1 MRPNIILLI
10 ADDHR
15 FETLGI
21 NGCEGIATPHLDA
34 LAAGGAHF
42 TRAHCQGGMHPAVC
56 SPSRASLLTGR
67 NIFAASQDPSGLDF
81 GGKAFAIP
89 EDMPTVPHLLR
100 KAGYRT
106 HAIGKWHNDRASFA
120 RSFCSASRV
129 MFGGMSDHDRVPL
142 QDFDSTGEYN
152 ENNAVVGKGFSTDL
166 FREAAQEFL
175 CGATSA
181 QPFFM
186 QVAFTAPH
194 DPRTPP
200 PEFPVA
206 PEAISLPPNFAPS
219 HPFDNGEMLVRDEL
233 LETLPRNPK
242 AIRQHIADYYGMVQ
256 HLDDAIGQIIRTL
269 DETGQRDNTLIIYTA
284 DHGIALGQHGLMG
297 KQNLYQHSVQVPL
310 IINGRGFEPTVRE
323 DLVWH
328 ADTAAT
334 VLDIAGVPSEYAA
347 DGTSLLGLKRTEHLF
362 GVHGISQRSVRTERW
377 KYIVYLPNPEPI
389 MGPSANG
396 RTSRGCFA
404 EQLFDL
410 DTDPCEMTNLIAQPD
425 LQSVRADLIESLLTW
440 QRSVNDPLAERTRE
454 FLKGAAE

>member
-15 FETLGI
+15 FETLGV
-21 NGCEGIATPHLDA
+21 NGCEGIATPHLNA
-34 LAAGGAHF
+34 LATGGANF

-89 EDMPTVPHLLR
+89 EDMPTVPQLLR

-120 RSFCSASRV
+120 RSFSSASRV
-129 MFGGMSDHDRVPL
+129 MFGGMSDHDSVPRH
-142 QDFDSTGEYN
+142 DFDPTGEYSEKN
-152 ENNAVVGKGFSTDL
+152 VVVAKGFSTDL
-166 FREAAQEFL
+166 FREAAQTYLRE
-175 CGATSA
+175 APTD

-200 PEFPVA
+200 PEFAVSPTAVT
-206 PEAISLPPNFAPS
+206 LPANFAPA
-219 HPFDNGEMLVRDEL
+219 HLFDNGEMLVRDEL
-233 LETLPRNPK
+233 LEAVPRDPD
-242 AIRQHIADYYGMVQ
+242 AVRQHIADYYGMVQ

-269 DETGQRDNTLIIYTA
+269 DETGQRENTLIIYTA

-323 DLVWH
+323 ELVWH

-334 VLDIAGVPSEYAA
+334 IFDASGVPSEYAE
-347 DGTSLLGLKRTEHLF
+347 DGKSLLSRGRTEYLF
-362 GVHGISQRSVRTERW
+362 GVHGISQRSVRSDRW
-377 KYIVYLPNPEPI
+377 KYIAYLPNPQPV
-389 MGPSANG
+389 MGPAANG

-410 DTDPCEMTNLIAQPD
+410 KSDPLETANLIAQPE
-425 LQSVRADLIESLLTW
+425 LQSIRSNLIDNLLAW
-440 QRSVNDPLAERTRE
+440 QRSVNDPLADRTRE

>member
-1 MRPNIILLI
+1 MLI

-15 FETLGI
+15 FETLGVS
-21 NGCEGIATPHLDA
+21 GCEGIATPHLDA

-42 TRAHCQGGMHPAVC
+42 MRAHCQGGMHPAVC

-67 NIFAASQDPSGLDF
+67 NIFAASQDPGGLHF

-89 EDMPTVPHLLR
+89 EDMQTMPQLLR
-100 KAGYRT
+100 QAGYRT

-120 RSFCSASRV
+120 RSFSSASKV

-142 QDFDSTGEYN
+142 HDFDPTGEYS
-152 ENNAVVGKGFSTDL
+152 ENNAVIGEGFSTDL
-166 FREAAQEFL
+166 FREAAHEFL
-175 CGATSA
+175 CEAA
-181 QPFFM
+181 NDQPFFM

-200 PEFPVA
+200 LEVA
-206 PEAISLPPNFAPS
+206 VSPKAVTLPANFAPAHS
-219 HPFDNGEMLVRDEL
+219 FDNGEMLVRDEL
-233 LETLPRNPK
+233 LEAVPRDPE
-242 AIRQHIADYYGMVQ
+242 AVRQHIADYYGMVQ
-256 HLDDAIGQIIRTL
+256 HLDHAIGKIIDTL
-269 DETGQRDNTLIIYTA
+269 NETGQRENTVVIYTA

-310 IINGRGFEPTVRE
+310 MINGRGFKPTVRE

-334 VLDIAGVPSEYAA
+334 ILDIAGVPSEYAA
-347 DGTSLLGLKRTEHLF
+347 DGTSLIGPTHTEHLF

-377 KYIVYLPNPEPI
+377 KYIAYLPNPEPV

-410 DTDPCEMTNLIAQPD
+410 DSDPCEMANLIAQQD
-425 LQSVRADLIESLLTW
+425 LRNVRSDLIESLFAW

-454 FLKGAAE
+454 FLKGAGE